1 MGSHAAA
8 LLAHAGADRVP
19 RRASLHRDGKAA
31 APPGSRGARAFRER
45 NAVAPAEELAILPLG
60 EALERLAS
68 PDAIELYS
76 PLSGAGLLVADFGR
90 SAAGLEPGAVEA
102 ACAALAR
109 LPCPSLA
116 LAGERPEPALE
127 RLLARFDVVA
137 SSREELVPIAAS
149 ARLAPLAAQALVQLL
164 RLGAGLGIHDALV
177 AESLAYSMLQS
188 GPEFARWR
196 AGRTLRPAPPETG
209 EPAVRVRRS
218 GDRLH
223 LQLNRPERRNAFS
236 AAMRDALVEGL
247 QLAELDA
254 SIEEVIL
261 SGVGPAFCSG
271 GDLDEFGSRPDPATA
286 HAVRSSRSAAA
297 LIARSAA
304 RVRAE
309 LHGAC
314 VGAGIE
320 LPAFASRVVAREGAF
335 FQLPELSLGLV
346 PGAGGTVSLP
356 RRIGRERTAW
366 LALSGARIDAP
377 TARRWG
383 LIDEICP

>member
-1 MGSHAAA
+1 M
-8 LLAHAGADRVP
+8 
-19 RRASLHRDGKAA
+19 
-31 APPGSRGARAFRER
+31 
-45 NAVAPAEELAILPLG
+45 
-60 EALERLAS
+60 AS
-68 PDAIELYS
+68 PDAMELYS
-76 PLSGAGLLVADFGR
+76 PLSGAAILIADFDR
-90 SAAGLEPGAVEA
+90 SSAGLEPDAIAA
-102 ACAALAR
+102 ACEALGR

-116 LAGERPEPALE
+116 LSGARPDPALE
-127 RLLARFDVVA
+127 RLLARFDVVVA
-137 SSREELVPIAAS
+137 SREELAPVAAT
-149 ARLAPLAAQALVQLL
+149 ATRAPLAAQALVQLL
-164 RLGAGLGIHDALV
+164 RLGAGLSVHDALI
-177 AESLAYSMLQS
+177 AESLVYSMLQS

-196 AGRTLRPAPPETG
+196 AGREVRPAPQDEG
-209 EPAVRVRRS
+209 EPAVLVQRE
-218 GDRLH
+218 GDRLQ
-223 LQLNRPERRNAFS
+223 LQLNRPRRRNAFS

-247 QLAELDA
+247 RLAELDA
-254 SIEEVIL
+254 SIAEVIL

-271 GDLDEFGSRPDPATA
+271 GDLDEFGSRPDPVTA
-286 HAVRSSRSAAA
+286 HAVRSSRSASA
-297 LIARSAA
+297 LLARCAA

-320 LPAFASRVVAREGAF
+320 LPAFASRVVAREDAF

-383 LIDEICP
+383 LIDEIIS

>member
-1 MGSHAAA
+1 M
-8 LLAHAGADRVP
+8 
-19 RRASLHRDGKAA
+19 
-31 APPGSRGARAFRER
+31 
-45 NAVAPAEELAILPLG
+45 ILPLG
-60 EALERLAS
+60 EALEQLGS
-68 PDAIELYS
+68 PDAMELYS
-76 PLSGAGLLVADFGR
+76 PLSGDSILIADFHR
-90 SAAGLEPGAVEA
+90 SSAGLEPDAIDA
-102 ACAALAR
+102 ACEALGR

-116 LAGERPEPALE
+116 LSGARPDPALG
-127 RLLARFDVVA
+127 RLLSRFDVVVA
-137 SSREELVPIAAS
+137 SREELEPVAATA
-149 ARLAPLAAQALVQLL
+149 ARAPLAAQALVQLL
-164 RLGAGLGIHDALV
+164 RLGARLDVHHALI
-177 AESLAYSMLQS
+177 AESLVYSMLQS

-196 AGRTLRPAPPETG
+196 AGREVRPAPQDDG
-209 EPAVRVRRS
+209 EPAVLVQRE
-218 GDRLH
+218 GDRLR
-223 LQLNRPERRNAFS
+223 LQLNRPRRRNAFS

-247 QLAELDA
+247 RLAELDP
-254 SIEEVIL
+254 SIAEVIL
-261 SGVGPAFCSG
+261 SGVGPSFCSG

-286 HAVRSSRSAAA
+286 HAVRSSRSASA
-297 LIARSAA
+297 LIARCAA

-320 LPAFASRVVAREGAF
+320 LPAFASRVVAREDAF

-383 LIDEICP
+383 LIDAIIS

>member
-1 MGSHAAA
+1 ME
-8 LLAHAGADRVP
+8 
-19 RRASLHRDGKAA
+19 
-31 APPGSRGARAFRER
+31 F
-45 NAVAPAEELAILPLG
+45 
-60 EALERLAS
+60 
-68 PDAIELYS
+68 YS
-76 PLSGAGLLVADFGR
+76 PLSGAAILIADFDR
-90 SAAGLEPGAVEA
+90 PSARLEPDAIDA
-102 ACAALAR
+102 ACEALGR
-109 LPCPSLA
+109 LPCPSVA
-116 LAGERPEPALE
+116 LSGARPDPALD
-127 RLLARFDVVA
+127 RLLARFDVVVA
-137 SSREELVPIAAS
+137 SREELAPVAATA
-149 ARLAPLAAQALVQLL
+149 ARAPLAAQALVQLL
-164 RLGAGLGIHDALV
+164 RLGAGLSVHDALI
-177 AESLAYSMLQS
+177 AESLVYSMLQS

-196 AGRTLRPAPPETG
+196 AGREVRPAPQDDG
-209 EPAVRVRRS
+209 EPAVLVQRD
-218 GDRLH
+218 GDRLQ
-223 LQLNRPERRNAFS
+223 LQLNRPRRRNAFS
-236 AAMRDALVEGL
+236 AAMRDSLVEGL
-247 QLAELDA
+247 RLAELDA
-254 SIEEVIL
+254 SIAEVIL

-286 HAVRSSRSAAA
+286 HAVRSSRSASA
-297 LIARSAA
+297 LLARCAA

-383 LIDEICP
+383 LIDEIRS